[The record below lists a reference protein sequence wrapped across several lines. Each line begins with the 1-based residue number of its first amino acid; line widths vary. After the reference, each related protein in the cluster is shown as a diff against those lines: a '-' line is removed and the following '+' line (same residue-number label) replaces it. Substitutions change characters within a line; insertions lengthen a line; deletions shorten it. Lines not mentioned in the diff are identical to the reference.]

1 MRGLWQAA
9 AFLTTV
15 IACSAETEGKSFA
28 WEPPRSEAGVYTADL
43 GMLDA
48 ERDEY
53 ATNMASYAANQVL
66 TAKASADSLKAA
78 RRLLGVAL
86 QISPRNKRAVVV
98 CFQLA
103 KGVMPEAQP
112 DEYGA
117 QAFARLLL
125 SRGQLL
131 AKQGGDQNLRLARC
145 FIQLAAEIDP
155 KNEDAVY
162 AAEIQRLDHGELDWT
177 SVTDALAKKP

>member
-9 AFLTTV
+9 AFLATA
-15 IACSAETEGKSFA
+15 IACSGAENKGFA

-53 ATNMASYAANQVL
+53 ATNMASYASNQVI
-66 TAKASADSLKAA
+66 TAQASPDSLKAA
-78 RRLLGVAL
+78 RRLLGLAL

-112 DEYGA
+112 GEYGA

-177 SVTDALAKKP
+177 SVTDAPAKKP

>member
-9 AFLTTV
+9 AFLATV
-15 IACSAETEGKSFA
+15 IACFGEPDGKSFS
-28 WEPPRSEAGVYTADL
+28 WDPPRSEAGVYTADL

-53 ATNMASYAANQVL
+53 ATNMASYASNQVIA
-66 TAKASADSLKAA
+66 AKASPDSLKAA

-103 KGVMPEAQP
+103 KGVMPESQP
-112 DEYGA
+112 GEYGP

-145 FIQLAAEIDP
+145 FIQLAAEIDS

-162 AAEIQRLDHGELDWT
+162 AAEIQRLDHGELDWS
-177 SVTDALAKKP
+177 SVTDAPAKKP